1 MATTTEASFSDR
13 VQAVLADFG
22 TAGVMD
28 RYAANDVLLD
38 LLEVA
43 ATDDEQ
49 ARVLGALAQ
58 LPKSSLVDRSQLAA
72 LLAGLSP
79 SSN

>member
-1 MATTTEASFSDR
+1 
-13 VQAVLADFG
+13 
-22 TAGVMD
+22 MD

-49 ARVLGALAQ
+49 SRVLGALAQ
-58 LPKSSLVDRSQLAA
+58 LPKSSLVDRA
-72 LLAGLSP
+72 LLATLLASLSP
-79 SSN
+79 SNN

>member
-1 MATTTEASFSDR
+1 MSTTTEANFSDR

-38 LLEVA
+38 LLDVA
-43 ATDDEQ
+43 RTDDEQ
-49 ARVLGALAQ
+49 ARVLKALAE
-58 LPKSSLVDRSQLAA
+58 LPKSSLVDRSALAT